1 MEENKNPHDDLIQN
15 QKEGNEDNKASDV
28 DLEAELASFGSEENQ
43 EHKREKGSKSKH
55 HKEDKTEELEKE
67 VIQLNDKY
75 LRLYSE
81 FDNYRK
87 RTLKEKIES
96 SKSAASDL
104 ITSLLPVL
112 DDFERA
118 LNAMEVN
125 EEKENINIDGITLI
139 YNKFKSI
146 LSQQGLERMR
156 VMGEEFDT
164 DFHEAITNIPAPKPE
179 LKGKVVDV
187 IQNGYLLN
195 GKVIRYAKVV
205 VGS

>member
-1 MEENKNPHDDLIQN
+1 MEETNNQFEDLIRNQQEGETNQN
-15 QKEGNEDNKASDV
+15 NNDTFLNSETESTEEHPEQKK
-28 DLEAELASFGSEENQ
+28 
-43 EHKREKGSKSKH
+43 EKSSRSKH
-55 HKEDKTEELEKE
+55 RKEDRAEELEKE
-67 VIQLNDKY
+67 VAQWNDKY

-87 RTLKEKIES
+87 RSIKERVEL
-96 SKSAASDL
+96 SKTAASDL

-118 LNAMEVN
+118 LNAMET
-125 EEKENINIDGITLI
+125 EEDKENAMIDGINLI
-139 YNKFKSI
+139 YNKLKNI
-146 LSQQGLERMR
+146 LNQQGLERMK
-156 VMGEEFDT
+156 VTGEEFNT
-164 DFHEAITNIPAPKPE
+164 DFHEALANIPAPKPE

-195 GKVIRYAKVV
+195 GTVIRYAKVV

>member
-1 MEENKNPHDDLIQN
+1 MEENNNPHDDLIQN
-15 QKEGNEDNKASDV
+15 QQEGENNDNKIPDI
-28 DLEAELASFGSEENQ
+28 DLEAELAAFASEENT
-43 EHKREKGSKSKH
+43 EHKKEKGSKSKH

-87 RTLKEKIES
+87 RSIKEKIEF

-118 LNAMEVN
+118 
-125 EEKENINIDGITLI
+125 
-139 YNKFKSI
+139 
-146 LSQQGLERMR
+146 
-156 VMGEEFDT
+156 
-164 DFHEAITNIPAPKPE
+164 
-179 LKGKVVDV
+179 
-187 IQNGYLLN
+187 
-195 GKVIRYAKVV
+195 
-205 VGS
+205 